1 MGKYSSVAIITTERK
16 RSRRRRIEREDKP
29 GIAGY
34 ETDHYDGRTDAVAI
48 PEVVRG
54 VGKTP
59 QE

>member
-1 MGKYSSVAIITTERK
+1 MSKYGSIAIISSDRR

-34 ETDHYDGRTDAVAI
+34 EIDHHDGRRDAVAI

-54 VGKTP
+54 VGKT